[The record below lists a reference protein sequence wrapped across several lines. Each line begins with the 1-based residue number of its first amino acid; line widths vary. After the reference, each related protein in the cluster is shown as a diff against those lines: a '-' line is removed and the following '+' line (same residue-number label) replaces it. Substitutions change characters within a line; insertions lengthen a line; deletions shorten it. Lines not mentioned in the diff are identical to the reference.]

1 MATSTMIETPF
12 SSPSDS
18 APTTG
23 WSAPD
28 SDIHHLLN
36 LPADMESFTGNE
48 FEFTPGFSAP
58 ASLSPDDQSPS
69 GLQGMDQ
76 VSISENY
83 SSLLGLQSSGPV
95 DSAPILLPPSPTR
108 THSAQGLSDNSHSTE
123 HLSTPTTSSSL
134 SPGQKC
140 GCLWAL
146 LYVFEDTGVQ
156 ITSSRDVATD
166 TLFQCLQRGVQECQ
180 AMLSCRKCDTRVRN
194 PILLATLGNQLV
206 AIARELVTRFI
217 QCQTGETAPVVFQF
231 GRYSIN
237 GTGMQT
243 RMLRDMVA
251 LHVRDLYDLLHRSR
265 LNIDAIPG
273 PLSILENAKME
284 VNKLQEILSQSL
296 ESISS
301 NYS

>member
-1 MATSTMIETPF
+1 MAENAF
-12 SSPSDS
+12 SSPSNS
-18 APTTG
+18 TQTTG
-23 WSAPD
+23 WSVPD
-28 SDIHHLLN
+28 SDIHHLLS
-36 LPADMESFTGNE
+36 LPADMGPFAESE

-69 GLQGMDQ
+69 GLHMDQ
-76 VSISENY
+76 VPILDNY
-83 SSLLGLQSSGPV
+83 PSLLGLQSLQSSGSI
-95 DSAPILLPPSPTR
+95 DSASILLPPSPTR
-108 THSAQGLSDNSHSTE
+108 TQSAQGLSDNSHSTE
-123 HLSTPTTSSSL
+123 PLSTPTTSSSL

-140 GCLWAL
+140 GCLCAL

-156 ITSSRDVATD
+156 ITSNRDVATD
-166 TLFQCLQRGVQECQ
+166 TLFQCLQRGVHECQ

-217 QCQTGETAPVVFQF
+217 QCQTGEAAPVVFQF

-243 RMLRDMVA
+243 RMLRDMVS

-273 PLSILENAKME
+273 PLSILENAKLE

-296 ESISS
+296 D
-301 NYS
+301 

>member
-1 MATSTMIETPF
+1 MIENSF

-18 APTTG
+18 ATTTG
-23 WSAPD
+23 WSVPD

-36 LPADMESFTGNE
+36 LPADMESFAGNE
-48 FEFTPGFSAP
+48 FEFTSGFSAP

-69 GLQGMDQ
+69 GLHMDQ
-76 VSISENY
+76 VSISDNY
-83 SSLLGLQSSGPV
+83 SSLLGLQSSGAI
-95 DSAPILLPPSPTR
+95 DSAPVLLPSSPTG
-108 THSAQGLSDNSHSTE
+108 TQSAQGLSDNSHSTE
-123 HLSTPTTSSSL
+123 PLGTPITSSSL
-134 SPGQKC
+134 SPRQGC
-140 GCLWAL
+140 GCLCAL
-146 LYVFEDTGVQ
+146 LYVFEDTGIQ

-180 AMLSCRKCDTRVRN
+180 AMLSCRKCDTRVKN
-194 PILLATLGNQLV
+194 PILLATLCNQLV
-206 AIARELVTRFI
+206 AIARELVARFI
-217 QCQTGETAPVVFQF
+217 RCQTGETAPVAFQF

-273 PLSILENAKME
+273 PLSILENAKFE
-284 VNKLQEILSQSL
+284 VNRLQEILSQGL

-301 NYS
+301 SYS